1 MSLSKIISLD
11 YDNILQSEWPSL
23 YVDSSDQVQAL
34 LGNIAELPCDLN
46 AHIGEKIRLVL
57 WSRNDTVI
65 YSLDARDKALEEGQ
79 HWSNEQALGGRAYF
93 RIATD
98 PPSLVIENVKE
109 SDAGLYKCRLDFK
122 NSPTVYHSVNL
133 TVISKFLP
141 IRFPI

>member
-1 MSLSKIISLD
+1 MFSRNLIHISL
-11 YDNILQSEWPSL
+11 IF
-23 YVDSSDQVQAL
+23 
-34 LGNIAELPCDLN
+34 
-46 AHIGEKIRLVL
+46 
-57 WSRNDTVI
+57 
-65 YSLDARDKALEEGQ
+65 SLDARDKQLEEGQ

-133 TVISKFLP
+133 TVIGKSSQIYLFFRLFCVPHLSTQK
-141 IRFPI
+141 

>member
-1 MSLSKIISLD
+1 MSCWISG
-11 YDNILQSEWPSL
+11 SF
-23 YVDSSDQVQAL
+23 
-34 LGNIAELPCDLN
+34 
-46 AHIGEKIRLVL
+46 
-57 WSRNDTVI
+57 SRTVI
-65 YSLDARDKALEEGQ
+65 HILLIFSLDARDKQLEEGQ

-133 TVISKFLP
+133 TVIG
-141 IRFPI
+141 